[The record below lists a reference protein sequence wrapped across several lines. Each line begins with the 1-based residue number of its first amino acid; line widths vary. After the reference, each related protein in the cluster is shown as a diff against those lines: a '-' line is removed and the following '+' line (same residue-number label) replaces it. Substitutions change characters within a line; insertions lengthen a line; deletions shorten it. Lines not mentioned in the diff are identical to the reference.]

1 MFREFFQL
9 WKKAGLLNEALKE
22 TEKMLLVAKNMFS
35 FSLRVLMDK
44 EKEKED
50 IYKIDRE
57 LNKLQRNVRRK
68 ILEHLSINPR
78 QDVTSCLV
86 LITIVIDIERIGDY
100 SKNLIELSHKYPQR
114 LKGKYIERIR
124 EIEKDIEEL
133 FDGTI
138 NAFKNADIDLA
149 RKIMERHARIA
160 VHCEKVVEDLV
171 EDTEVSSRMGIICA
185 LLARYL
191 KRVSA
196 HLKNIASGVSNP
208 FHRLGYKPKNM
219 E

>member
-9 WKKAGLLNEALKE
+9 WKKAGLLSEALKE
-22 TEKMLLVAKNMFS
+22 TENMLLVAKSMFS

-57 LNKLQRNVRRK
+57 LNELQRNVRRK
-68 ILEHLSINPR
+68 ILEHLSINPQ

-133 FDGTI
+133 FDRTI

-149 RKIMERHARIA
+149 RQIMERHARIA
-160 VHCEKVVEDLV
+160 VHCEKVVEDLI
-171 EDTEVSSRMGIICA
+171 EDAEISSRMGIIYA

-196 HLKNIASGVSNP
+196 HLKNIASSVSNP

>member
-9 WKKAGLLNEALKE
+9 WKKAGLLNEALEE

-68 ILEHLSINPR
+68 ILEHLSINPQ

-124 EIEKDIEEL
+124 EIEKDIEGL

-149 RKIMERHARIA
+149 KQIMERHARIA

-171 EDTEVSSRMGIICA
+171 EDTQVSSRMGIICA